1 MARDAGAMPNT
12 KMVVT
17 AEPASSSQ
25 SFGLLYMAAYLKGSL
40 DRSKHAFNHCGSLH
54 YLVFLLFTVAPRLEP
69 GHCG

>member
-25 SFGLLYMAAYLKGSL
+25 SFGLYMAAYLKGSL